1 MLLGTYYTGTPK
13 NETTNNADENGKRN
27 YTDTSDYLE
36 HVAEK
41 RGESSYSAMLQE
53 YRDTF
58 INIDVMIINELS
70 DLFMNV
76 W

>member
-1 MLLGTYYTGTPK
+1 MLLGTYYTGTQK

-27 YTDTSDYLE
+27 YTNTSDYLK
-36 HVAEK
+36 HVAGK
-41 RGESSYSAMLQE
+41 RGESSYSAMLQK

-70 DLFMNV
+70 DLFMIV